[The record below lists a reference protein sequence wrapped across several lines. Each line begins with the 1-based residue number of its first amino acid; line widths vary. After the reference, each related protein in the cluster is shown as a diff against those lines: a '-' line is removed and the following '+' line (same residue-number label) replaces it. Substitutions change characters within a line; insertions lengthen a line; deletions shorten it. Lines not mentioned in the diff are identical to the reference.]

1 VAKLLVVDDE
11 KSICSTIE
19 AAMKSV
25 GHQVET
31 ADSGEM
37 ALSVMRRN
45 SPDVLLTDL
54 RMDGMSGLDL
64 LAKAREYFP
73 SVTVVL
79 MTAYGTVDTAV
90 SAMRNGAYDYIVKPF
105 TPDQLEHLI
114 QRIDEYRRLRAENSK
129 LQETVDALSDPSE
142 IVTNNARM
150 QKVLDMARKVAV
162 TDSTILITG
171 EWHRQNSYCQ
181 VDT

>member
-1 VAKLLVVDDE
+1 MAKLLVVDDE
-11 KSICSTIE
+11 KSICTTIE
-19 AAMKSV
+19 AAMKLV
-25 GHQVET
+25 GHQVDI

-45 SPDVLLTDL
+45 TPDILLTDL

-105 TPDQLEHLI
+105 TPDQLEHLV
-114 QRIDEYRRLRAENSK
+114 QRIEEYRKLRAENSK

-142 IVTNNARM
+142 IVTNNSRM
-150 QKVLDMARKVAV
+150 HKILDTARKVAV
-162 TDSTILITG
+162 TDG
-171 EWHRQNSYCQ
+171 
-181 VDT
+181 